1 MKITDDWRRALDKKY
16 VVGVISVDFRKA
28 FDAIP
33 HSILLRK
40 LQSLGVAGD
49 LWCWIQDYLSGRTQV
64 TTINGCQSQAMP
76 VTFGVPQGS
85 VLGPTL
91 FSLFCNDL
99 PDITEGI
106 DGDPQLHMYADDT
119 TVYVSAPTFDL
130 VASKLNEVL
139 ARLYTWCCENCL
151 TPYPTKTEYMLLS
164 GCGQLTGPKQAI
176 KMGDYVI
183 EEVASTRCLGVQIDN
198 ALKWDHHVSELAK
211 SFTQKLNLLKSL
223 YFLPRQARTDF
234 YFGVILPSVTYG
246 MLVWGSC
253 GQTFFS
259 NLESIHFRAA
269 KIIFN
274 LDWCTPS
281 KEVLAAAK

>member
-1 MKITDDWRRALDKKY
+1 MILRRAA
-16 VVGVISVDFRKA
+16 SSTCN
-28 FDAIP
+28 AIP

-40 LQSLGVAGD
+40 LQSLGVAGN
-49 LWCWIQDYLSGRTQV
+49 LWCWIRDYLSGRTQV
-64 TTINGCQSQAMP
+64 TTINGCQSHAMP

-99 PDITEGI
+99 PDITEGM

-119 TVYVSAPTFDL
+119 TVYVSALTFDQ

-139 ARLYTWCCENCL
+139 ARLHTWCCENCL
-151 TPYPTKTEYMLLS
+151 TPHPTKTEYMLLS
-164 GCGQLTGPKQAI
+164 GRGQLTGPKQSI

-183 EEVASTRCLGVQIDN
+183 EEVVSKRCLGVQIDN
-198 ALKWDHHVSELAK
+198 ALKWDHHVSELTK

-246 MLVWGSC
+246 MLV
-253 GQTFFS
+253 
-259 NLESIHFRAA
+259 
-269 KIIFN
+269 
-274 LDWCTPS
+274 
-281 KEVLAAAK
+281 